1 VSAES
6 FIGHHGTMT
15 ADQLAAAAGLLAD
28 RTRAAICVAL
38 LDHRAWTIGEL
49 ARHAGVAPSTASEH
63 VGKLAYGGMVTA
75 VSQGRSRYVSL
86 AGPQVAELIEG
97 LGAVASPEPVVVRS
111 LRQASAMKAMAR
123 ARTCYDHLAGRL
135 GVQITGAMTQARF
148 IDQSAGFS
156 LTGAG
161 LDWLAGALDIDV
173 DALRAAKRPL
183 VRSCVDWTERRP
195 HLAGGAGAALCCQFF
210 ARGWI
215 TRTGTSRAVVVTF
228 SGEQALSDL
237 AGVNLMNVA

>member
-1 VSAES
+1 
-6 FIGHHGTMT
+6 MT

-63 VGKLAYGGMVTA
+63 VAKLAEGGMVTA
-75 VSQGRSRYVSL
+75 VHQGRSRYVRL
-86 AGPQVAELIEG
+86 AGPHVAELIED
-97 LGAVASPEPVVVRS
+97 LGAVACPKPLVVRS
-111 LRQASAMKAMAR
+111 LREAATHRAMAR

-135 GVQITGAMTQARF
+135 GVRITDAMTRARF

-156 LTGAG
+156 MTPVG
-161 LDWLAGALDIDV
+161 LDWLAGALGIDV
-173 DALRAAKRPL
+173 DALRAARRPL

-195 HLAGGAGAALCCQFF
+195 HLAGGAGAAMCGQFF

-215 TRTGTSRAVVVTF
+215 TRTGTSRAVIVTR

-237 AGVNLMNVA
+237 PGLNLTNVA